1 MLFYLPVEYLTIG
14 LRNYSGSSVC
24 VVGFSVT
31 PYQAF
36 FHPNNPIYGPKYA
49 SLQLIA
55 PRERVVGSKDRTEC
69 NNNVFQPVAS
79 DGELCP
85 DLDDTID
92 GKGDRALLFILV
104 L

>member
-1 MLFYLPVEYLTIG
+1 
-14 LRNYSGSSVC
+14 

-55 PRERVVGSKDRTEC
+55 PRERVAGNSDKTEC
-69 NNNVFQPVAS
+69 NNNLFRPVSS

-85 DLDDTID
+85 ELDDTID
-92 GKGDRALLFILV
+92 GKGDISLLFPIVLRVQILQ
-104 L
+104 LPLLLDRSQ